1 MIIMEN
7 EVFNPVQGKRIAVAL
22 VGNLGCVMMMT
33 CVSFA
38 APKVNF
44 YGMYE
49 LDFVDK
55 TTIVFGA
62 YGERFLFC
70 DVGLPWEQNLA
81 SRTEVNLD
89 SLEQIISKSN
99 QILPLDFMVARLSC
113 NPEHFCLKKEIKSQ
127 YFVPR
132 MTGLAHPKPKAIFRQ
147 RQLIIANHICNAHS

>member
-1 MIIMEN
+1 MEN

-49 LDFVDK
+49 LDSVDK
-55 TTIVFGA
+55 TTSVLGT

-81 SRTEVNLD
+81 SRTEVNLY

-99 QILPLDFMVARLSC
+99 QILPLDFMDARLS
-113 NPEHFCLKKEIKSQ
+113 NRTDYFYLEKEIKLQ
-127 YFVPR
+127 YFVPGK
-132 MTGLAHPKPKAIFRQ
+132 MGIVHAKPKAIFRQ